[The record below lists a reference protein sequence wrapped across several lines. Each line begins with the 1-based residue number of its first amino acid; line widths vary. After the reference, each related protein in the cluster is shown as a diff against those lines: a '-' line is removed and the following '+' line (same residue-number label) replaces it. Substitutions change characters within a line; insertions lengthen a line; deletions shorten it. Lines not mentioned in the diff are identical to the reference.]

1 MKVIA
6 ITGASS
12 FIGHHLIRALPSLA
26 DVETRFLIHKSRP
39 KELKEGEGIKLI
51 RGNLLQ
57 RDSTRALFAND
68 CTVINLAYLHGLPAR
83 ENLTAMNNLVDNCIE
98 ARIQRLVHCSTA
110 VVVGS
115 TRDDIVTEKTR
126 CEPISEYETTKLQ
139 IEELLK
145 EKARGLFE
153 LAILRPTAVFGPGSK
168 NLLKLA
174 GDLTA
179 GSGFLNYLKS
189 CLYGSRRMN
198 LVYVDTVVSA
208 LLFLAFTAQEM
219 NGDTFIISDDEY
231 PINNYRDIETYL
243 IKEFGCVDYPVP
255 RIPLPPFLLSRMLRL
270 AGRSNFNPNRVY
282 RSEKIRSL
290 GFQKTTSFETGLSS
304 FAEWYKQEYLSA
316 KEKNEDTECQY
327 LP

>member
-1 MKVIA
+1 MKIFA

-12 FIGHHLIRALPSLA
+12 FIGQHLIRTLRSRG
-26 DVETRFLIHKSRP
+26 DVETRLLIHRSRP
-39 KELKEGEGIKLI
+39 KELTERKGIKLI
-51 RGNLLQ
+51 KGNLLRQ
-57 RDSTRALFAND
+57 DSSRALFEND
-68 CTVINLAYLHGLPAR
+68 CTVINLAYLNGLPIR
-83 ENLTAMNNLVDNCIE
+83 ENLTAMKNLVENCIE
-98 ARIQRLVHCSTA
+98 ARIKRLIHCSTA
-110 VVVGS
+110 VVVGG
-115 TRDDIVTEKTR
+115 TRDDIVTEETR

-145 EKARGLFE
+145 KKARDHFE
-153 LAILRPTAVFGPGSK
+153 LAILRPTVVFGPGGK

-179 GSGFLNYLKS
+179 GRVSLNYLKS
-189 CLYGSRRMN
+189 CLYGSRKMN
-198 LVYVDTVVSA
+198 LVYVDTVVAA

-231 PINNYRDIETYL
+231 PTNNYRDIETYL
-243 IKEFGCVDYPVP
+243 IREFGCVDYPVP

-290 GFQKTTSFETGLSS
+290 GFRKTTPFETGLLS
-304 FAEWYKQEYLSA
+304 FAEWYRQEYLSA